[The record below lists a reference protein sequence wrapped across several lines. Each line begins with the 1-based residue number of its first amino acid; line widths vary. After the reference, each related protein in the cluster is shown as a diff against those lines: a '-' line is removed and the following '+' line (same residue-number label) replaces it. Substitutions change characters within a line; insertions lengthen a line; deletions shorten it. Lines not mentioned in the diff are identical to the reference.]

1 MVLTLLQLSA
11 LVSFMHFHFAEGTV
25 YLRVLKV
32 LLRGFVSFVESLSQE
47 FMLPYIRLFLL
58 KLQQYVIIVRS
69 ELPRLK
75 FFHDSLVVTIL
86 LGCVVSDSRLPVAI
100 WRTSEHELVVSMIFG
115 LKTEFTDLCICAHN
129 TLILCIIDDTPF
141 AALAL
146 ERSIILR
153 RLFSCSTLYSLYLLV
168 LVNYL
173 SL

>member
-1 MVLTLLQLSA
+1 MVLTLLQLGA

-47 FMLPYIRLFLL
+47 LMKPYIWLFLL

-69 ELPRLK
+69 KLPRLK
-75 FFHDSLVVTIL
+75 FFHDSLVIAVL
-86 LGCVVSDSRLPVAI
+86 LRCVVSDGRLPVAI
-100 WRTSEHELVVSMIFG
+100 WRTPKHELVVSVILG
-115 LKTEFTDLCICAHN
+115 LKTEFADLRICAHN
-129 TLILCIIDDTPF
+129 TLILCIVYDTPF
-141 AALAL
+141 TALAL
-146 ERSIILR
+146 ERTIILC

-168 LVNYL
+168 LVNNL